1 MRDSPSRFSA
11 AHPSNRIEPN
21 KKSNVRMAASY
32 FRLAVE
38 AKGNDVDMTDGLQ
51 VLGTF
56 ANVCN

>member
-1 MRDSPSRFSA
+1 
-11 AHPSNRIEPN
+11 
-21 KKSNVRMAASY
+21 
-32 FRLAVE
+32 LAVE